1 MNGTLTTTAPH
12 ARQLARA
19 TSDYL
24 AISRGRA
31 NFASEASWNQ
41 AEQTAWDKGL
51 RNDCTRYARAK
62 RLWKKDGTGLVEPAG
77 KTKKPRLVP
86 VA

>member
-41 AEQTAWDKGL
+41 AEQTAWDNL
-51 RNDCTRYARAK
+51 MVVTRLMA
-62 RLWKKDGTGLVEPAG
+62 DDDAG
-77 KTKKPRLVP
+77 QTALN
-86 VA
+86 